1 MNLQEQSEP
10 EPLRKRRTFLKKIG
24 QGMSSAAACG
34 LASLLG
40 GCTLPVR
47 SFRTKSTPVVEIPI
61 SRYPE
66 LEQTGG
72 LVKVVLLES
81 GAVFVR
87 YNGGDAYEGISAIC
101 THMGCTVEPSRS
113 GFRCPC
119 HGSVYDSGGKNVSGP
134 APRPL
139 SKLRAE
145 RQGEAVR
152 LYLTSAGS

>member
-1 MNLQEQSEP
+1 MSLQAQDETG
-10 EPLRKRRTFLKKIG
+10 PLRGRRTFLKKIG
-24 QGMSSAAACG
+24 QGMSSAAACS

-47 SFRTKSTPVVEIPI
+47 SFRTKSTPVIEIPI
-61 SRYPE
+61 SDYPE

-72 LVKVVLLES
+72 LVKVVLLGS
-81 GAVFVR
+81 GAIFVR
-87 YNGGDAYEGISAIC
+87 YNGGDAYEGISAVC

-119 HGSVYDSGGKNVSGP
+119 HGSVYDSEGRNVSGP
-134 APRPL
+134 APSPL
-139 SKLRAE
+139 SNLRAE